1 MFYSSEEAETFA
13 VTASELAAT
22 ALGCDLDASTEN
34 YLVYEEVCGPIVPLD
49 VLLELVEP
57 IHSADKLAKLVSEAV
72 QRSHVRTLKSNLKAF
87 RDLELLM
94 TTSIPS
100 PGAGLFLQLSCCH
113 IDHESWISESKVVLF
128 NVSEGF

>member
-57 IHSADKLAKLVSEAV
+57 ILSADKLAKLVSEAV